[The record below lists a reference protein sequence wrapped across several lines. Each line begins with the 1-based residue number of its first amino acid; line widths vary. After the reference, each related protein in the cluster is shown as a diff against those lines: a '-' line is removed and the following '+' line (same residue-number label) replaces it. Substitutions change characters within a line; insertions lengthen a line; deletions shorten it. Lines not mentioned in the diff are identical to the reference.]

1 MTDRIASPGNNL
13 DAGGEKSVEMLTPKE
28 PIVNSQKAKA
38 FALAFVVVGGI
49 VWGVLRDEEGVIHV
63 FRERSRLQDL
73 GRSVAGLR
81 EENNRLRDDIR
92 ALREDP
98 RAVERVA
105 REDLGLSRDGEI
117 VFILEGESG
126 DEGR

>member
-1 MTDRIASPGNNL
+1 MDRITMFSNNL
-13 DAGGEKSVEMLTPKE
+13 DTVDEKSVEMLSPKD
-28 PIVNSQKAKA
+28 PSANSQKAKA
-38 FALAFVVVGGI
+38 FALTFLVVGGI
-49 VWGVLRDEEGVIHV
+49 VWGALRDEEGVIHV

-73 GRSVAGLR
+73 GRSVATLR
-81 EENNRLRDDIR
+81 EENRQLRGEIR

-117 VFILEGESG
+117 VFILEGDSG

>member
-1 MTDRIASPGNNL
+1 
-13 DAGGEKSVEMLTPKE
+13 MLTPRDSGG
-28 PIVNSQKAKA
+28 NSQKAKA
-38 FALAFVVVGGI
+38 FALAFVIAGGI

-73 GRSVAGLR
+73 SRSVANLR
-81 EENNRLRDDIR
+81 EENHRLREDIR

-105 REDLGLSRDGEI
+105 REALGLSREGEI

>member
-1 MTDRIASPGNNL
+1 MDRITSPGSNL
-13 DAGGEKSVEMLTPKE
+13 DAAGEKSVEMSTSKE
-28 PIVNSQKAKA
+28 PAVNPQKAKA
-38 FALAFVVVGGI
+38 FALAFFVAGGI

-81 EENNRLRDDIR
+81 EENNRLREDIR

>member
-1 MTDRIASPGNNL
+1 MSGNNL
-13 DAGGEKSVEMLTPKE
+13 DDASEKSVEMLPPRNPNAK
-28 PIVNSQKAKA
+28 SQKAKA
-38 FALAFVVVGGI
+38 FALAFLVVGGL
-49 VWGVLRDEEGVIHV
+49 VWGVLRDDEGVIHV

-73 GRSVAGLR
+73 SRSVASLR
-81 EENNRLRDDIR
+81 DENNQLRGEIR

-126 DEGR
+126 DDGR

>member
-1 MTDRIASPGNNL
+1 
-13 DAGGEKSVEMLTPKE
+13 MLTPKE

-98 RAVERVA
+98 RAVERLA

>member
-1 MTDRIASPGNNL
+1 MFSNNL
-13 DAGGEKSVEMLTPKE
+13 DTVDEKSVEMLSPKD
-28 PIVNSQKAKA
+28 PSANSQKAKA
-38 FALAFVVVGGI
+38 FALTFLVVGGI
-49 VWGVLRDEEGVIHV
+49 VWGALRDEEGVIHV

-73 GRSVAGLR
+73 GRSVATLR
-81 EENNRLRDDIR
+81 EENRQLRGEIR

-117 VFILEGESG
+117 VFILEGDSG

>member
-1 MTDRIASPGNNL
+1 MDRIASPGNNL
-13 DAGGEKSVEMLTPKE
+13 DATSEKSVEMSTLKDLTANP
-28 PIVNSQKAKA
+28 QKAKA
-38 FALAFVVVGGI
+38 LALAFAVVGFV

-63 FRERSRLQDL
+63 VRERSRLQDL
-73 GRSVAGLR
+73 SRSLASLR
-81 EENNRLRDDIR
+81 EENHRLREDIR

-105 REDLGLSRDGEI
+105 REELGLSREGEI
-117 VFILEGESG
+117 VFLLEAESG

>member
-13 DAGGEKSVEMLTPKE
+13 DAAGEKSVEMLTPKE

-81 EENNRLRDDIR
+81 EENNRLREDIR